1 MKRPDF
7 LALASVLDGLQQA
20 KGIAYGN
27 SWEKRGEMGILHQIF
42 RKMDRI
48 ENLVY
53 THEKTGL
60 WASGGE
66 SLPETVA
73 DLAVYALL
81 WMSRFYE
88 TDPDNFQSWLHSV
101 KNFVEASPIE
111 DKVKEN
117 VNNAYLFILQ
127 KYGRVP
133 EGS

>member
-7 LALASVLDGLQQA
+7 LALATLLSGLQQA

-88 TDPDNFQSWLHSV
+88 TDPDNFQNWLHSV